1 MQIVLFFQK
10 TLPISQH
17 GLSMLEKYVLVC
29 LFFIAAALIEYL
41 IIMVPL
47 RITEENKTTE
57 IAKDLIE
64 GFLSKQRQKRLKGD
78 PEALAEARRALKNAS
93 GDKECGDKES
103 KKNVVP
109 FYKKM
114 YQAEGKIDLLSMIAY
129 FVVYTIFNIW
139 YSVKAYELYA
149 IQIACMEDCHDHN
162 HE

>member
-1 MQIVLFFQK
+1 M
-10 TLPISQH
+10 S
-17 GLSMLEKYVLVC
+17 C

-47 RITEENKTTE
+47 RITEENRTTE
-57 IAKDLIE
+57 IANDLIK
-64 GFLSKQRQKRLKGD
+64 GFVSKQRQKKLKGD
-78 PEALAEARRALKNAS
+78 IEALADARRALKNAS
-93 GDKECGDKES
+93 DDKDCYDIKS
-103 KKNVVP
+103 KKKCVP

-149 IQIACMEDCHDHN
+149 MQIACMEDTLC
-162 HE
+162 ESPEV

>member
-1 MQIVLFFQK
+1 MCCCFQK

-17 GLSMLEKYVLVC
+17 GLSMLEKYVLAC
-29 LFFIAAALIEYL
+29 LFFIAATIIEYL

-78 PEALAEARRALKNAS
+78 IEAVADARRALKNAS
-93 GDKECGDKES
+93 GGDKECGEP
-103 KKNVVP
+103 KKNAVP

-114 YQAEGKIDLLSMIAY
+114 YQAEGKIDLFSMIAY

-149 IQIACMEDCHDHN
+149 MQVACMEDNHDHN
-162 HE
+162 H